1 LIRNSFSS
9 LLQDPFNHHSDADV
23 WKILKLAHLHDFVS
37 SLEAGLSHE
46 VSEGGGNL
54 SVGQRQLICLARA
67 LLRKTKVLVLDEA
80 TAAVDLVKKNR
91 QKFGLDVEIKLVQF
105 EFKRNLTKKFL

>member
-1 LIRNSFSS
+1 MSDRQCLHLGLS
-9 LLQDPFNHHSDADV
+9 QDPFNHHGDDEI
-23 WKILKLAHLHDFVS
+23 WNILKLAHLHEYVS

-80 TAAVDLVKKNR
+80 TAAVDLVM
-91 QKFGLDVEIKLVQF
+91 L
-105 EFKRNLTKKFL
+105 LT